1 MSFSLR
7 FMHFFSCYFHATQ
20 HTELNG
26 LKTVKKVGNVSETSA
41 ICCAQPFCMTLFPP
55 LKLLNGLLDVS
66 SLLRARCF
74 NEESCLSLKQLEGY
88 LVVLQPDAPQISL
101 SGVGPHLARPAPE
114 FEGPRGVPLFPELR
128 IVCSLSHAVNTAAQG
143 MEGGGESNVKSP
155 PAPRVGGLIKIC
167 GPCLS
172 RHSFL
177 TVT

>member
-1 MSFSLR
+1 
-7 FMHFFSCYFHATQ
+7 
-20 HTELNG
+20 
-26 LKTVKKVGNVSETSA
+26 
-41 ICCAQPFCMTLFPP
+41 MTLFPP
-55 LKLLNGLLDVS
+55 LKLLNVLLDVS

-143 MEGGGESNVKSP
+143 MEGGGESNAKSL

-177 TVT
+177 SVT